1 MITIREITNKT
12 QWEQLLATTHFYP
25 LFQSWN
31 WTQVQKDLGF
41 SVNHI
46 GIFDEQDTLLG
57 VAAITDITARRGHYL
72 HVRHGPVLHL
82 WDKEVFA
89 AFLDYTK
96 EKAKEKHASFIRI
109 SPVIPKA
116 SGWGQT
122 LHTFGFRP
130 APVHNLDAEICLL
143 LDITRPEE
151 EILANMRK
159 SHRYL
164 IKKAQKMP
172 ITIHTM
178 KDESAI
184 AQLLSL
190 YRSLSS
196 RKHFVPHRG
205 IKEEFQQFVQNDQ
218 ALLFFADYEGKT
230 IAGALILFVG
240 NMAIYHH
247 AASDDTYRHIPASY
261 LLQWEVI
268 QEAKKRGLQYYNFWG
283 IAPEGKKNHPWQGL
297 SLFKLG
303 FGGEKKEFV
312 HAQDLPLSLFYWKT
326 FLIDF
331 LTKRLKG
338 Y

>member
-1 MITIREITNKT
+1 MITIREITDKH
-12 QWEQLLATTHFYP
+12 QWEQLLTITEFYP

-41 SVNHI
+41 AISHI
-46 GIFDEQDTLLG
+46 GIFDEKDTLLG

-72 HVRHGPVLHL
+72 HVRHGPVLQL
-82 WDKEVFA
+82 WNEE
-89 AFLDYTK
+89 AFLAFLEYTRK
-96 EKAKEKHASFIRI
+96 KAKEKHASFIRI

-116 SGWGQT
+116 SGWEHI
-122 LHTFGFRP
+122 LHTLGFRP

-143 LDITRPEE
+143 LDITKSDDEL
-151 EILANMRK
+151 LANMRK

-164 IKKAQKMP
+164 IKKAQKMSVTIRSTKD
-172 ITIHTM
+172 IT
-178 KDESAI
+178 AI
-184 AQLLSL
+184 SQFLSL

-205 IKEEFQQFVQNDQ
+205 IKEEFQQFVKDDQ

-247 AASDDTYRHIPASY
+247 AASNDTYRHIPASY

-268 QEAKKRGLQYYNFWG
+268 KEAQKRRLQYYNFWG

-303 FGGEKKEFV
+303 FGGERKEFI

-326 FLIDF
+326 FCIDF